1 MDSRRDEFGRAPP
14 VIMRSIRR
22 TAGGDAIPFAGKEMG
37 FEMTN
42 VEAEDIDAES
52 SAFALDDVDE
62 LEQEEA
68 GGRVKVL
75 L

>member
-1 MDSRRDEFGRAPP
+1 
-14 VIMRSIRR
+14 
-22 TAGGDAIPFAGKEMG
+22 
-37 FEMTN
+37 